1 MNRTGKIAVTLSL
14 TLFLMVS
21 AAFIRSSD
29 RFFELKQQ
37 LTLFNEIVREISI
50 HYIDEAEPRVLISRA
65 IHSMLET
72 LDPYTTFVGE
82 GEQMQMEILSSG
94 GYGGIG
100 LEAGFRDDQIV
111 IIAPIEG
118 YPAHRAGLRAGDIIL
133 GVNGV
138 QIEGLLPE
146 EVLNLTVGDVGTGIT
161 LTIQRSGI
169 SDPIDFELVRE
180 RIELKNIHF
189 SGRVGSDNST
199 AYIYLS
205 RFGQNAAEEIRQSLL
220 EMDNEKSLTGII
232 LDFRNNPGG
241 LLNEAVELVDLFIE
255 PGITVVETRGR
266 NEAYNSL
273 MATSQQMLF
282 ESLPIAILINE
293 GSASAS
299 EVVAGALQDL
309 DRAVV
314 VGQTSFGK
322 GSVQS
327 IRPLSYNTSLKVTI
341 SHYHTP
347 SGRSIQNRMVEAS
360 DGSMELTRSQRSF
373 FTRNGREVFDGHGID
388 PDLLIEE
395 PEATLL
401 HLSLHQTNTYLAFIN
416 HKLSET
422 GFDPG
427 SELPSGLY
435 REFVRYLI
443 KNEFTFET
451 PADRLLKE
459 LDQRITHFSKESMA
473 RNYISELKALVRDQK
488 ISQIYE
494 NQSVIEQN
502 LTLEWIAQT
511 SGESER
517 RRTRLEFDPTL
528 TAAVEVI
535 ENRYRYKSYLMP

>member
-1 MNRTGKIAVTLSL
+1 MNRNGKIAVTLGL
-14 TLFLMVS
+14 TLFLIVS
-21 AAFIRSSD
+21 AAFIRSND
-29 RFFELKQQ
+29 LFFELKQQ
-37 LTLFNEIVREISI
+37 LTLFNETVREISI

-72 LDPYTTFVGE
+72 LDPYTTFISD

-100 LEAGFRDDQIV
+100 LEAGFRGDQIV

-118 YPAHRAGLRAGDIIL
+118 YPAQRAGLRAGDIIL

-138 QIEGLLPE
+138 EIDGLLPE
-146 EVLNLTVGDVGTGIT
+146 EVLNLTVGDVGTAIT

-189 SGRVGSDNST
+189 SGRVGGNNST
-199 AYIYLS
+199 AYIHLS
-205 RFGQNAAEEIRQSLL
+205 RFGQNAAEEVRQSLL

-255 PGITVVETRGR
+255 PGVTVVETRGR

-282 ESLPIAILINE
+282 ESLPIAVLINE

-299 EVVAGALQDL
+299 EVVVGALQDL

-347 SGRSIQNRMVEAS
+347 SGRSIQNRIVEAT
-360 DGSMELTRSQRSF
+360 DGSMKLSGSQRSF
-373 FTRNGREVFDGHGID
+373 LTRNGRQVFDGHGID

-422 GFDPG
+422 GFNPG

-443 KNEFTFET
+443 ENEFTFET

-459 LDQRITHFSKESMA
+459 LDQRITYFSKESMA
-473 RNYISELKALVRDQK
+473 QNHISELKALLRDQK

-511 SGESER
+511 FGESER

-528 TAAVEVI
+528 IAAVEVI
-535 ENRYRYKSYLMP
+535 ENRYRYQSYLMP